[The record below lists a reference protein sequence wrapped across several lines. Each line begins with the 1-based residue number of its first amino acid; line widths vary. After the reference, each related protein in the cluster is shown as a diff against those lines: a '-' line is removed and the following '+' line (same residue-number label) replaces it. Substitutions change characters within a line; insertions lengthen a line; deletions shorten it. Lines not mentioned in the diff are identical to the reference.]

1 MSQGMIIHSTN
12 VKQTQVNSWILNVS
26 GNFVVQ
32 VHSLCTVISMKM
44 EVPTAAWVNDFDG
57 ITLAESINRHLPPF
71 IRIFG
76 IVPVT
81 RSFRARHDCCT
92 RTYNYLLPAA
102 IIGIQAD
109 TSPLEVEERVEKF
122 QSILCSFEVIFFFNL
137 C

>member
-1 MSQGMIIHSTN
+1 MSQGMIILFTN
-12 VKQTQVNSWILNVS
+12 AKQTQVYSWILNVL

-57 ITLAESINRHLPPF
+57 ITLAESINMHLPPF

-81 RSFRARHDCCT
+81 RYYNVDEPAVILPICVPVAVVQTAPQFVYFR
-92 RTYNYLLPAA
+92 
-102 IIGIQAD
+102 
-109 TSPLEVEERVEKF
+109 V
-122 QSILCSFEVIFFFNL
+122 
-137 C
+137 

>member
-32 VHSLCTVISMKM
+32 VHSLSTVISMKM

-57 ITLAESINRHLPPF
+57 ITLAESINMHLPPF
-71 IRIFG
+71 IQIFG

-81 RSFRARHDCCT
+81 RYYNVDEPAVILPICVPVAVVQTAPQLFVYFR
-92 RTYNYLLPAA
+92 
-102 IIGIQAD
+102 
-109 TSPLEVEERVEKF
+109 V
-122 QSILCSFEVIFFFNL
+122 
-137 C
+137 